1 MSDIT
6 DQAAEHNRRTWDSF
20 RRQRDEGLSQWRR
33 DSAGDILEGRGFL
46 PREIIE
52 LAGNVSG
59 KRLLDMGC
67 GEGAETLEWA
77 RLGAEVVGVDNSPKQ
92 LEAAQRNAEKLGIS
106 CKWVQAD
113 LVRLADHIER
123 GDFDIAFSLWVTAWI
138 GDKEAWFRSVYR
150 ALKPGGIFIL
160 GGGHP
165 VGGYLEEIADGLDDR
180 DSYFEEGP
188 FTYESD
194 EAHSFNPAG
203 EWLKTVEWSH
213 TMGSMITTLG
223 HVGFRIT
230 DLLELPEDK
239 EEDERRPVKGLP
251 GSFILR
257 AERLDILRAH
267 NVTLTSGSIV
277 LRPMTEDDWDILLK
291 WNSDAE
297 VLYYAAGG
305 DVTGGSLE
313 DVQDLYRSVSQTA
326 ICFITEVDGKP
337 IGDCWLQKMNMR
349 RLLDLFPDRDC
360 RRIDL
365 VIGEKD
371 YWNKGIGSEVIG
383 MLTRFGFEDE
393 HADAIFGIVYGH
405 NPRSR
410 RAFEKNGY
418 TLYQELASDSPKADV
433 EWDLMITRE
442 TFESRST

>member
-6 DQAAEHNRRTWDSF
+6 DQAAEDNRIAWNSF
-20 RRQRDEGLSQWRR
+20 RRQRDEGLAKERN
-33 DSAGDILEGRGFL
+33 DSAQDILEGRL
-46 PREIIE
+46 RLSREVIQ

-106 CKWVQAD
+106 CRWIQGD
-113 LVRLADHIER
+113 LSNLPDELET

-150 ALKPGGIFIL
+150 ALKPDGVFIL

-165 VGGYLEEIADGLDDR
+165 VGGYLEEIADGLNDR

-188 FTYESD
+188 FTYETD
-194 EAHSFNPAG
+194 DHTFNPAR
-203 EWLKTVEWSH
+203 ERLKTVEWSH
-213 TMGSMITTLG
+213 TMGSMITTLA

-230 DLLELPEDK
+230 DLIELPADK

-251 GSFILR
+251 GSFVLR
-257 AERLDILRAH
+257 AERLDILRGH
-267 NVTLTSGSIV
+267 NVTLTSGNIV
-277 LRPMTEDDWDILLK
+277 LRPMTEKDWDLLLK

-313 DVQDLYRSVSQTA
+313 DVQDLYRSVSQAA
-326 ICFITEVDGKP
+326 ICFVIEVDGKP
-337 IGDCWLQKMNMR
+337 IGDCWLQRMNMR
-349 RLLDLFPDRDC
+349 ELIDLFPGQDL

-365 VIGEKD
+365 IIGEKD
-371 YWNKGIGSEVIG
+371 YWNRGIGSEVIG
-383 MLTRFGFEDE
+383 MLTRFGFEDQ
-393 HADAIFGIVYGH
+393 HADAIFGLVEGH

-418 TLYQELASDSPKADV
+418 MLHQEHPTDSPKAEV
-433 EWDLMITRE
+433 AWDLMITRE
-442 TFESRST
+442 AFESRNG

>member
-6 DQAAEHNRRTWDSF
+6 DKAAECNRIAWNSF
-20 RRQRDEGLSQWRR
+20 RRQRDEGLSKWRN
-33 DSAGDILEGRGFL
+33 DSARDILQGRGFL
-46 PREIIE
+46 PREFIQ
-52 LAGNVSG
+52 LAGDVSG

-106 CKWVQAD
+106 CEWIQAD
-113 LVRLADHIER
+113 LVRLRDYVER

-150 ALKPGGIFIL
+150 ALKPGGVFIL

-165 VGGYLEEIADGLDDR
+165 VGGYLEEIADGREDR

-194 EAHSFNPAG
+194 ETGTFNPAG
-203 EWLKTVEWSH
+203 EWLKTIEWAH
-213 TMGSMITTLG
+213 TMGSIITTLG

-230 DLLELPEDK
+230 DLIELPEVK
-239 EEDERRPVKGLP
+239 EDDERRPVRGLP
-251 GSFILR
+251 GAFILR
-257 AERLDILRAH
+257 AEKLNILRKH
-267 NVTLTSGSIV
+267 NITLAGGNIV
-277 LRPMTEDDWDILLK
+277 LRPMTEKDWDLLLK
-291 WNSDAE
+291 WNSDPE

-305 DVTGGSLE
+305 DGTSCSLE
-313 DVQDLYRSVSQTA
+313 DVQDLYRSVSQAA
-326 ICFITEVDGKP
+326 ICFIIEVDGKP
-337 IGDCWLQKMNMR
+337 IGDGWLQRMNMR
-349 RLLDLFPDRDC
+349 ELIDLFPGQDL

-365 VIGEKD
+365 IIGEKD
-371 YWNKGIGSEVIG
+371 YWNKGIGTEVIG

-393 HADAIFGIVYGH
+393 HADAVFGIVYGH

-418 TLYQELASDSPKADV
+418 TLYQELPSTSPKADV

>member
-6 DQAAEHNRRTWDSF
+6 DQAAEHNRIAWNSF
-20 RRQRDEGLSQWRR
+20 RRQRDEGLSHERN
-33 DSAGDILEGRGFL
+33 DSAQDILEGRSRL
-46 PREIIE
+46 SPEMIR
-52 LAGNVSG
+52 LAGNISG

-106 CKWVQAD
+106 CEWVQAD
-113 LVRLADHIER
+113 LVKLADNVER
-123 GDFDIAFSLWVTAWI
+123 KGFDIAFSLWVTAWI

-150 ALKPGGIFIL
+150 ALKPGGVFIL

-165 VGGYLEEIADGLDDR
+165 VGGYLEEIADGREDR

-194 EAHSFNPAG
+194 EAGTFNPAR
-203 EWLKTVEWSH
+203 EFLKTMEWAH
-213 TMGSMITTLG
+213 TMGSMITTLA

-230 DLLELPEDK
+230 DFLELPEVK
-239 EEDERRPVKGLP
+239 EDDERRPVRGLP
-251 GSFILR
+251 GTFILR
-257 AERLDILRAH
+257 AEKMDILRGH
-267 NVTLTSGSIV
+267 NVTLTNGNIV
-277 LRPMTEDDWDILLK
+277 LRPMTEGDWDLLLE
-291 WNSDAE
+291 WNSDPE

-313 DVQDLYRSVSQTA
+313 DVQDLYRSVSQAA
-326 ICFITEVDGKP
+326 ICFIMEVDGKP
-337 IGDCWLQKMNMR
+337 IGECWLQRMNMKR
-349 RLLDLFPDRDC
+349 ILDLFPGKDL

-365 VIGEKD
+365 IIGEKD
-371 YWNKGIGSEVIG
+371 YWNKGIGTEVIG

-393 HADAIFGIVYGH
+393 KADAIFGIVYGH

-418 TLYQELASDSPKADV
+418 TLYQELPSTSPKSDV
-433 EWDLMITRE
+433 EWDLMMTRE
-442 TFESRST
+442 AFQSRSE

>member
-6 DQAAEHNRRTWDSF
+6 DQAAEDNRIAWNSF
-20 RRQRDEGLSQWRR
+20 RRQRDEGLSHERN
-33 DSAGDILEGRGFL
+33 DSAQDMLEGRSRL
-46 PREIIE
+46 SPEMIR
-52 LAGNVSG
+52 LAGDVSG

-77 RLGAEVVGVDNSPKQ
+77 RLGAEVIGVDNSPKQ

-106 CKWVQAD
+106 CRWIQAD
-113 LVRLADHIER
+113 LIRLPDELLN

-138 GDKEAWFRSVYR
+138 GDKEAWFRAVYR
-150 ALKPGGIFIL
+150 ALKPGGVFLL

-165 VGGYLEEIADGLDDR
+165 VGEYLREIADGLQDR
-180 DSYFEEGP
+180 SSYFEEGP

-230 DLLELPEDK
+230 DFLELPEDK

-257 AERLDILRAH
+257 AERLDILSAH
-267 NVTLTSGSIV
+267 NVTLTSGNIV
-277 LRPMTEDDWDILLK
+277 LRPLTEKDWDILLK

-313 DVQDLYRSVSQTA
+313 DVQDLYRSVSQAA

-337 IGDCWLQKMNMR
+337 IGDCWLQRMNMR

-371 YWNKGIGSEVIG
+371 YWNKGIGTQVIG

-442 TFESRST
+442 TFESRSD